1 MLLKLP
7 ADENIPRRL
16 AALLKQY
23 DVNAV
28 HMQDLVDIASKLER
42 TILTRDSD
50 LTTPSLTS
58 LVKTE

>member
-28 HMQDLVDIASKLER
+28 HMQDLVDTASKLER

-58 LVKTE
+58 LVKTG